1 MKKLFFLLFAL
12 VSPKVVYRKILVEQH
27 LQLLKN
33 LWSKTMNAYWETGS
47 KFENY
52 AWRPVGSV
60 DIGVC
65 KTLCNDRL
73 RFSFTSIHLG
83 RQRKAELRAE
93 DYFSTYHNDTK
104 VTSLSF
110 SVTWYFS
117 RGKNPNR
124 RIDATSIQ
132 NYEKIEEKK

>member
-1 MKKLFFLLFAL
+1 
-12 VSPKVVYRKILVEQH
+12 
-27 LQLLKN
+27 
-33 LWSKTMNAYWETGS
+33 MNAYWETGS

-132 NYEKIEEKK
+132 NYEKIEEKKWYSAFVINVDNGNYQAKEKI